1 MKERFKQLP
10 EALQKQIII
19 RFAAA
24 TLFSLL
30 FVIILILHGDAYLYI
45 PCLLFAGLLIA
56 NTTLLQYN
64 SLNGNFVSVSGLC
77 THIETTTFRKRI
89 KSITLEYEGEK
100 DKLLTIYV
108 KERIRRLK
116 VGDTVIVYLS
126 EKNPVYTRD
135 REYWINSY
143 YAIEVRKGA

>member
-24 TLFSLL
+24 TFFSLL
-30 FVIILILHGDAYLYI
+30 FVIILIVHGDAYLYI

-89 KSITLEYEGEK
+89 KSITLEYDGEK
-100 DKLLTIYV
+100 TQQLTISV
-108 KERIRRLK
+108 KERIRRLE

-126 EKNPVYTRD
+126 EKTPVYIRD
-135 REYWINSY
+135 GEYWINSY